1 MARLRRELGGRAD
14 APTLRALAVHLAE
27 LGEDHDQTRAGH
39 GRLAGDA
46 ATLLSCDPHEAT
58 ILYHGILGRTEV
70 RAFPLPFPAA
80 FPGGDIDLSWTV
92 AYSTATDATEAG
104 EYTNAGLEARF
115 RPHKDKR
122 TMGFETDDGTSRS
135 HVVNVRS
142 DGTDIAAR
150 MAEGWTL
157 PSAAQSRS
165 PKTTRRSEGDLCE
178 LGKWET
184 IWHSTDRLRASSMD
198 HPQIDINHL
207 SREGGRI
214 TRDTEDIEFTLAVTM
229 RSRSGK
235 ALYDL
240 VLNEFDVLSP
250 LPVAVPVTASVDVD
264 TEVQ

>member
-1 MARLRRELGGRAD
+1 
-14 APTLRALAVHLAE
+14 
-27 LGEDHDQTRAGH
+27 
-39 GRLAGDA
+39 
-46 ATLLSCDPHEAT
+46 
-58 ILYHGILGRTEV
+58 
-70 RAFPLPFPAA
+70 
-80 FPGGDIDLSWTV
+80 
-92 AYSTATDATEAG
+92 
-104 EYTNAGLEARF
+104 
-115 RPHKDKR
+115 
-122 TMGFETDDGTSRS
+122 
-135 HVVNVRS
+135 VVNVRS